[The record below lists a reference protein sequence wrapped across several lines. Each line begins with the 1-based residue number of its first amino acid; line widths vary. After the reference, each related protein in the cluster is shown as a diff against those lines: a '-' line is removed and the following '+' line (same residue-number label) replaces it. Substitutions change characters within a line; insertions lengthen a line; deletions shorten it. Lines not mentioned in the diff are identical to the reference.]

1 MKIEEKVCFD
11 ILKYLQEF
19 YPHPLMTDGYTKL
32 LRTYGEDKLDGHI
45 LYMYQKGLISSDIHY
60 AYTDEDG
67 LQIDTPKR
75 GEGRWLIDTMQTF
88 ITATGLDLLDKQ

>member
-1 MKIEEKVCFD
+1 MKIEENVCFD

-45 LYMYQKGLISSDIHY
+45 LYMYQKGLISSQVQYLYI
-60 AYTDEDG
+60 DEDG
-67 LQIDTPKR
+67 AQIDNPKR
-75 GEGRWLIDTMQTF
+75 GEGRWLIDTRQTF
-88 ITATGLDLLDKQ
+88 ITATGLDWLNKQ

>member
-1 MKIEEKVCFD
+1 MKIEENVCLD
-11 ILKYLQEF
+11 ILRYLQEF

-45 LYMYQKGLISSDIHY
+45 LYMYQKGLISSEVQYVYMDKN
-60 AYTDEDG
+60 G
-67 LQIDTPKR
+67 LQIDYPKR
-75 GEGRWLIDTMQTF
+75 GEGRWHIDTSQTF